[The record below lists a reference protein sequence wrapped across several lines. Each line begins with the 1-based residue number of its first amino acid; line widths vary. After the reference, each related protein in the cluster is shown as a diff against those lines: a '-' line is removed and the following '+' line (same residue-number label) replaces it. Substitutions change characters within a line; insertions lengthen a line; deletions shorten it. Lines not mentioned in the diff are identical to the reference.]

1 MTKGLWKIR
10 YIYKNGLYLILNILV
25 HKNENGKKMG
35 GRERESRKVYK
46 QAKKELTFEN
56 SSGILTK
63 LSLRWVAPAG
73 LLKRS
78 WKTSKKAVDKQRGIC
93 YPTKVAVSKTDR
105 ESKTSEKKLLTSEMK
120 FAIIAM
126 FRRIRRV
133 PCKLNNVTKRKHQR
147 SEFLRNS
154 NQTLWVSSVGQLRES
169 SNEKREW
176 EVMIKW
182 LYEGLKSASSLDTI
196 L

>member
-10 YIYKNGLYLILNILV
+10 YIYKNSLYLILNILV

-63 LSLRWVAPAG
+63 LSLRWEPGG

-78 WKTSKKAVDKQRGIC
+78 WKTSKKAVDKQQRIC
-93 YPTKVAVSKTDR
+93 YPNKVAAEHTDR
-105 ESKTSEKKLLTSEMK
+105 EFKNFWKKCLTNEMK
-120 FAIIAM
+120 FAIIAT
-126 FRRIRRV
+126 FRRKRRV
-133 PCKLNNVTKRKHQR
+133 PCKLNNVTKRKHQT
-147 SEFLRNS
+147 ETVLRDC
-154 NQTLWVSSVGQLRES
+154 NQEVARLGLSQLPSLVTIKNEAMTNSSV
-169 SNEKREW
+169 K
-176 EVMIKW
+176 
-182 LYEGLKSASSLDTI
+182 D
-196 L
+196 